1 MLRASL
7 VALLLLTTPALAA
20 KPSPFWFEQM
30 ARDIGTPDNDDDNCS
45 PGDYGDDPCP
55 QWVIV
60 GYDYDENGELD
71 PVYFDTNGG
80 PIIVPEGYTDVPVLP
95 ETPVDQ
101 LPVD

>member
-1 MLRASL
+1 MLRASVL
-7 VALLLLTTPALAA
+7 AILLLTTPTFAA
-20 KPSPFWFEQM
+20 RPSQFWFDQM
-30 ARDIGTPDNDDDNCS
+30 ARENGTPQEDGDECS

-60 GYDYDENGELD
+60 GYDYDENGELE

-95 ETPVDQ
+95 ETPLDQ
-101 LPVD
+101 LPD